1 MIEPLCVV
9 VVVLPVIGTP
19 VNVSG
24 IELSVQPS
32 VTVSELETPAAVVIL
47 A

>member
-1 MIEPLCVV
+1 MTDPLCVV
-9 VVVLPVIGTP
+9 VVVLPVIGMP
-19 VNVSG
+19 VKVSG
-24 IELSVQPS
+24 MELSVQPS